1 MDKLNLKVMVIE
13 SDFYALQTV
22 NSYLAWDRRTRVV
35 ALANNPAQA
44 FERLHRL
51 AEAEW
56 PDVILLESDM
66 LPDAEALRTMI
77 AQFRDTIKDV
87 IVICLAHRVD
97 AQWISAAVDAGA
109 RAYLLRNEVRLQLVE
124 AVCYTLDREFVVTP
138 SIREA
143 SAAHFDARVYH
154 ADILPPE
161 RDYPEMTDRIRQAI
175 WLCVVEGMPAQLA
188 ADEMGISPHTIRSY
202 IKEGYR
208 ILEAHDDS
216 DYPAEMGPLERA
228 FMRFTALDN
237 KDEDTDPK
245 RKSPPE

>member
-35 ALANNPAQA
+35 ALANNPVQA
-44 FERLHRL
+44 FDRLHRL

-56 PDVILLESDM
+56 PDVILLEVDM
-66 LPDAEALRTMI
+66 LPDAEALRGMI
-77 AQFRDTIKDV
+77 TQFRDTVKDV
-87 IVICLAHRVD
+87 IVVCLAHRVD
-97 AQWISAAVDAGA
+97 AQWISAAADAGA

-124 AVCYTLDREFVVTP
+124 AICYTLDRKFVVTP

-143 SAAHFDARVYH
+143 AAAHFDARVYH
-154 ADILPPE
+154 ADVLPHE

-228 FMRFTALDN
+228 FMRFTALN

-245 RKSPPE
+245 RKNPPE

>member
-1 MDKLNLKVMVIE
+1 MVIE

-35 ALANNPAQA
+35 ALAYHPAQA
-44 FERLHRL
+44 FDRLRRL

-56 PDVILLESDM
+56 PDVILLEAEM
-66 LPDAEALRTMI
+66 LPDAEALRAMI
-77 AQFRDTIKDV
+77 AQFRETIKDV
-87 IVICLAHRVD
+87 IVVCLAHQVD
-97 AQWISAAVDAGA
+97 AQRISAAADAGA

-124 AVCYTLDREFVVTP
+124 AICYTLDRKFVVTP

-143 SAAHFDARVYH
+143 AATPFDARVYH
-154 ADILPPE
+154 ADVLPPE

-228 FMRFTALDN
+228 FMRFTALD
-237 KDEDTDPK
+237 KDEDTDAK